1 MMAGAAVERPVK
13 PLVSIS
19 AGDLLA
25 RSFPERPYVIDP
37 WLRSGETALVWAA
50 SGVGKTM
57 LSLSLAMAMATGGSA
72 GTWKSDRPWKVLY
85 VDGEMH
91 QQDIKDRLVMLEET
105 KAVAIGPHDE
115 LADGL
120 VFVNRQGQA
129 PEATFYDLTTADG
142 QTALLDMCKQ
152 VDADVLILDNFTTLS
167 EGLEDENAST
177 SFKKIQSFLLTTK
190 QLGLTTILVHHARKD
205 GGAFRGSA
213 SIEVTFEVVLELQK
227 PAIARVGGASFVP
240 QFRKFRQR
248 MDERLLPRG
257 WSLTESGWEVSDE
270 VAVGEDDPVVRCV
283 KSLEFISQQEI
294 AKHTGLS
301 KGTVSKRIKKATEM
315 GLLEPDEA
323 GECFA
328 SARRIRE
335 NPEMEGL
342 EQSEDDFDAENSP
355 F

>member
-1 MMAGAAVERPVK
+1 M
-13 PLVSIS
+13 
-19 AGDLLA
+19 
-25 RSFPERPYVIDP
+25 
-37 WLRSGETALVWAA
+37 WAA

-57 LSLSLAMAMATGGSA
+57 LSLSLAMAMATGGGA
-72 GTWKSDRPWKVLY
+72 GAWKTDRPWKVLY

-91 QQDIKDRLVMLEET
+91 QQDIRDRLVMLEET
-105 KAVAIGPHDE
+105 KAVAIGPDAA

-120 VFVNRQGQA
+120 VFVNRQGQT
-129 PEATFYDLTTADG
+129 PEATFYDLTTSDG
-142 QTALLDMCKQ
+142 QASLLDMCKQ
-152 VDADVLILDNFTTLS
+152 VGAEVLILDNFTTLS

-190 QLGLTTILVHHARKD
+190 QMGLTTILVHHARKD

-227 PAIARVGGASFVP
+227 PAIARVGGASFIP
-240 QFRKFRQR
+240 RFGKFRQKT
-248 MDERLLPRG
+248 DERLLPRT
-257 WSLTESGWEVSDE
+257 WSLTDDGWEVSDE
-270 VAVGEDDPVVRCV
+270 VALDEDDPVVRCV

-294 AKHTGLS
+294 VKHTGLS

-315 GLLEPDEA
+315 GLLKPDEA

-328 SARRIRE
+328 SARRIRV
-335 NPEMEGL
+335 NPEIDGL
-342 EQSEDDFDAENSP
+342 EHEADVLDAESSP

>member
-1 MMAGAAVERPVK
+1 MSRPAAERPVNR
-13 PLVSIS
+13 LVSIS

-25 RSFPERPYVIDP
+25 RSFPERRYVIDP
-37 WLRSGETALVWAA
+37 WLRSGETALIWAA

-91 QQDIKDRLVMLEET
+91 QQDIRDRLVMLEET
-105 KAVAIGPHDE
+105 EAVAIGPHAS
-115 LADGL
+115 LAGGL

-129 PEATFYDLTTADG
+129 PEATFYDLSTSDG
-142 QTALLDMCKQ
+142 QATLLDMCKQ
-152 VDADVLILDNFTTLS
+152 VKAEVLILDNFTTLS
-167 EGLEDENAST
+167 EGLEDENAAT
-177 SFKKIQSFLLTTK
+177 SLKKIQSFLLTTK
-190 QLGLTTILVHHARKD
+190 QMGLTTILVHHSRKD

-240 QFRKFRQR
+240 RFGKFRQR
-248 MDERLLPRG
+248 MDERLLPRA
-257 WSLTESGWEVSDE
+257 WSLTENGWEVSDE
-270 VAVGEDDPVVRCV
+270 VVVGEDDPVVRCV

-294 AKHTGLS
+294 VKHTGLS
-301 KGTVSKRIKKATEM
+301 KGTVSKRIKKAIEM
-315 GLLEPDEA
+315 KLLKPDEA

-335 NPEMEGL
+335 SPETDGL
-342 EQSEDDFDAENSP
+342 DQEDDLSDAESSP

>member
-1 MMAGAAVERPVK
+1 MSRPAVERPVDR
-13 PLVSIS
+13 LVSIS

-25 RSFPERPYVIDP
+25 RSFPERRYVIDP

-50 SGVGKTM
+50 SGIGKTM
-57 LSLSLAMAMATGGSA
+57 LSLSLAMAMATGGGA
-72 GTWKSDRPWKVLY
+72 GTWKSDRPWKILY

-91 QQDIKDRLVMLEET
+91 QQDIKDRLVMLKET
-105 KAVAIGPHDE
+105 EAVAIGPHAGI
-115 LADGL
+115 ADNL
-120 VFVNRQGQA
+120 VFVNRQGQV
-129 PEATFYDLTTADG
+129 PEAVFYDLTTTDG
-142 QTALLDMCKQ
+142 QTALLDMCKM
-152 VDADVLILDNFTTLS
+152 VGAEVLILDNFTTLS

-177 SFKKIQSFLLTTK
+177 SFKAIQSFLLTTK
-190 QLGLTTILVHHARKD
+190 QMGLTTILVHHARKD
-205 GGAFRGSA
+205 GNAFRGSA

-240 QFRKFRQR
+240 RFGKFRQKT
-248 MDERLLPRG
+248 DERLLPRT
-257 WSLTESGWEVSDE
+257 WSLTDDGWEVSDE
-270 VAVGEDDPVVRCV
+270 VAVDEDDPVVRCV

-294 AKHTGLS
+294 VKHTGLS

-315 GLLEPDEA
+315 GLLKPDEA

-335 NPEMEGL
+335 TPEIDGL
-342 EQSEDDFDAENSP
+342 EQSEHDFDAKTSH